1 MQFANHKECI
11 NNSMILSFSIL
22 STKNTFLLLLKHSF
36 PNNISSISNSAA
48 LIRSRPSIVHLLAH
62 SPKTRLIVPFLHF
75 RSFFSVLPLFQ
86 FLHTPPTRSK
96 GSSSNAVPIVVKDIV
111 KLSSYPHMSRH
122 PFSPLPLANNFP
134 LSNRLS
140 IQKLPQSQKNIV
152 FKRIFK
158 NNRGSA
164 IHRWH

>member
-75 RSFFSVLPLFQ
+75 RSFFRSPFVPVPTHSSNSLQRIQFQ
-86 FLHTPPTRSK
+86 RSPNC
-96 GSSSNAVPIVVKDIV
+96 GEGHRQTVIISTHVSSSFFPTSIGEQFSFVQ
-111 KLSSYPHMSRH
+111 
-122 PFSPLPLANNFP
+122 SPLDSKTATITKKHCFQE
-134 LSNRLS
+134 SF
-140 IQKLPQSQKNIV
+140 QE
-152 FKRIFK
+152 
-158 NNRGSA
+158 
-164 IHRWH
+164 